1 MIAERSLHQKFAAQ
15 SPRILNPL
23 PHRELAGRVFS
34 QARSRVDDTDL
45 FSRPSEGSGVPKG
58 MVINHARW
66 FRLIR
71 SQPRQP
77 HFQPVLA

>member
-1 MIAERSLHQKFAAQ
+1 M
-15 SPRILNPL
+15 
-23 PHRELAGRVFS
+23 FS

-45 FSRPSEGSGVPKG
+45 FSRPYEGSGVPKG